1 MDTVVLLHGLGRT
14 RFSMAIAASRLR
26 QAGFATENIGYPSR
40 VKPIEEHAEWVRAR
54 LPDPNGASLHFLTHS
69 MGGIVLRALVARD
82 RPDHLGRVVML
93 SPPNQGS
100 RAAGM
105 LREYGLYRMIAGPSG
120 QQIGDSPDSLPK
132 RLGPVDFELGV
143 ITGNKGVTPLSLVL
157 ESENDGVVR
166 VDEASVDGA
175 VDFLVVP
182 KGHSFIMND
191 RSVLEQAIHFFR
203 NGRFNHPEKH

>member
-26 QAGFATENIGYPSR
+26 KAGFATESIGYPSR
-40 VKPIEEHAEWVRAR
+40 VRPIEEHAEWVRAR
-54 LPDPNGASLHFLTHS
+54 LPETTGASLHFLTHS
-69 MGGIVLRALVARD
+69 MGGIVLRALIARD
-82 RPDHLGRVVML
+82 RPDNLGRVVML

-105 LREYGLYRMIAGPSG
+105 LREYGLYRMITGPSG
-120 QQIGDSPDSLPK
+120 QQINDGPDSLPN

-157 ESENDGVVR
+157 ATENDGVVL
-166 VDEASVDGA
+166 VDEANVDGA

-182 KGHSFIMND
+182 RGHSFIMND
-191 RSVLEQAIHFFR
+191 RGVLEQAIHFYR
-203 NGRFNHPEKH
+203 NGSFNDAENR